1 MAGTRD
7 GVEHHVIA
15 AVHHLVMALEATKIL
30 SDDNDMRTLLAN
42 LDTHLSTMI
51 RLNEAEAENI
61 REIETRLMSAQHAIM
76 SLHSNNSRIWDST
89 SVIDLEYLQAV
100 AEVQRLAET
109 LQNMPLQRSS
119 RSKELF
125 DRAHS
130 ILQMAMARLQEELI
144 HILVQNKQ
152 CFAHEYVSLPSCE
165 QNPVYEEDSV
175 VSNEDESFE
184 NASQRESSSI
194 ETEEYVM
201 DLIHPDVIPH
211 VKSIADVM
219 FASGY
224 NQEFCQAFSGFWR
237 DTFAEFL
244 IILDVEQFSIEDVLQ
259 MEWKYLNSR
268 IRMWRHAIKSIIS
281 IYVASAKRLFDQ
293 VLGEH
298 GHMSSACLIEASKAP
313 VLCLLNFGHAV
324 SIGPH
329 KPEWL
334 YCLLDMYEVLATL
347 VPDMDAL
354 FPEEIGSVVRVEFY
368 ELLRRLGD
376 SATVIFKELG
386 NHIASC
392 SSTTPFPNG
401 GIHPLTK
408 YVINYIMCFA
418 EYGDILNLL
427 LQAQDTVDSDVGQ
440 NAVATHLQSLTSILE
455 ANLDNKSNL
464 YKDSA
469 LKHIF
474 MMNNIHYM
482 VQKIG
487 DSKIVLYFGDDWI
500 RNHVGKFRKHAMC
513 YERVTWS
520 SILALLCGDG
530 RTGKATLK
538 ARCRDFA
545 AAFEDVH
552 KNQTR
557 WRVPDPRLREDLRI
571 SASKTVIPAYRNFV
585 SKITSSIGEKHIK
598 YTVQDLETYILDLL
612 EGSSKSLN
620 HSRKR

>member
-1 MAGTRD
+1 MAGIPD
-7 GVEHHVIA
+7 GGEHHVIA
-15 AVHHLVMALEATKIL
+15 AVHHLVKALEATTIL
-30 SDDNDMRTLLAN
+30 SDDNVIRTLLAD

-51 RLNEAEAENI
+51 RVDEAEAENI
-61 REIETRLMSAQHAIM
+61 REIETRLMSAQHTIM
-76 SLHSNNSRIWDST
+76 SLHSNHSRIWDST
-89 SVIDLEYLQAV
+89 CVVVSEYLQAV

-109 LQNMPLQRSS
+109 LQNMPLQRSN

-125 DRAHS
+125 DWAHS

-144 HILVQNKQ
+144 RILVQNKQ
-152 CFAHEYVSLPSCE
+152 CFAHECVSLLSCE
-165 QNPVYEEDSV
+165 ENPIYEEESV
-175 VSNEDESFE
+175 VPNEDESFE
-184 NASQRESSSI
+184 NACQRESSSI

-211 VKSIADVM
+211 IKSIADVM

-224 NQEFCQAFSGFWR
+224 NQEFCQAFCGFWR
-237 DTFAEFL
+237 DTFAEYL
-244 IILDVEQFSIEDVLQ
+244 TILDVKQFSIEDVLQ

-281 IYVASAKRLFDQ
+281 TYLASAKRLFDQ

-298 GHMSSACLIEASKAP
+298 GHTSSACLIEASKASI
-313 VLCLLNFGHAV
+313 LCLLNFGQAV

-334 YCLLDMYEVLATL
+334 YCLLDMYEVLAAL
-347 VPDMDAL
+347 VPDVDAL
-354 FPEEIGSVVRVEFY
+354 FPEEIGSLIRVEFY
-368 ELLRRLGD
+368 GLLRRLAD

-386 NHIASC
+386 NHVASC
-392 SSTTPFPNG
+392 SSTTPYPNG

-418 EYGDILNLL
+418 EYGDTLHVL
-427 LQAQDTVDSDVGQ
+427 LQAPDTVNSDVGQ

-455 ANLDNKSNL
+455 ANLDEKSNL
-464 YKDSA
+464 YKESP

-482 VQKIG
+482 VQKIWN
-487 DSKIVLYFGDDWI
+487 SKIVRYFGDDWI
-500 RNHVGKFRKHAMC
+500 RNHVGKFRQHAMC

-520 SILALLCGDG
+520 SILALLRDDG

-557 WRVPDPRLREDLRI
+557 WRVPDPQLREDLRI

-585 SKITSSIGEKHIK
+585 SKISSSIGEKHIK
-598 YTVQDLETYILDLL
+598 YAVQDLETYILDLL